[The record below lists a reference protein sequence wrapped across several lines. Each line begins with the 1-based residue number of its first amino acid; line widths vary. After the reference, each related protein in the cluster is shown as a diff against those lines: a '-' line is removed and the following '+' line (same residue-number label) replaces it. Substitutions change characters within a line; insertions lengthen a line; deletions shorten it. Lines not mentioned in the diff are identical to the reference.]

1 MDAQAKQAF
10 IRQAA
15 LANAANPNKDQVLWS
30 QHGLG
35 KLVAEALTRVDVENA
50 LATCEVIEDYPPA
63 HRPFPDCPVL
73 GLLSPA
79 QPVHAVIAL
88 DEPNGRIF
96 LVTLYRPDPAR
107 WHHDWRTRR

>member
-10 IRQAA
+10 IRQTV
-15 LANAANPNKDQVLWS
+15 LANAASPNKNQVLWS
-30 QHGLG
+30 QHAVG

-50 LATCEVIEDYPPA
+50 LAACEVIEDYPPA
-63 HRPFPDCPVL
+63 HRPLPDCLVL
-73 GLLSPA
+73 AFLSPA
-79 QPVHAVIAL
+79 EPVHGVVAL

-96 LVTLYRPDPAR
+96 VVTFYRPDPAR